1 MDIKM
6 REQDRRSK
14 VMHTLVVLAAALK
27 LKCKRRRT
35 HQSFFF
41 PPLKSFLKYHK
52 SGVDNYST
60 RDCEIYCLS
69 RIGYNPLEIHQ
80 KSQCCHL
87 ADTAREISE
96 DREEDKEE
104 AETVQYREPSVSV
117 DLRTFRLGCNNC
129 NSLHQQQNLYLYITL
144 CLFFATLANVLDKL
158 NEWN

>member
-14 VMHTLVVLAAALK
+14 VMHTLVVLAVVRK
-27 LKCKRRRT
+27 LNCKRCRT
-35 HQSFFF
+35 LLFFF

-104 AETVQYREPSVSV
+104 AETVKYRELSVSV
-117 DLRTFRLGCNNC
+117 DLRTFRLGCKNC
-129 NSLHQQQNLYLYITL
+129 NSIH
-144 CLFFATLANVLDKL
+144 
-158 NEWN
+158 